1 MLSPEGPTGGA
12 IRQAILNDEAD
23 GGVDDASGVVA
34 AGVGEVGHVGI
45 EILATAGAIM
55 LGVDQDD
62 VAGSAGEGIA
72 QVVESASGEAVAIGA
87 MAASRTG
94 PPAVIAALAGD
105 FGLGKV
111 VEVCGAFGG
120 VGGGIR
126 RVAAWVGSWKRAPTR
141 NYEAQ
146 WRSVHKIRPV
156 TVPQSRK
163 RPRVRRGHPWRAL
176 RPCGPTA

>member
-23 GGVDDASGVVA
+23 GRVDDASGVVA

-105 FGLGKV
+105 LGFGQI
-111 VEVCGAFGG
+111 VEACGALGRVGAVFAGCRHGLAPGREVLPGITKFNGG
-120 VGGGIR
+120 LFTKFAR
-126 RVAAWVGSWKRAPTR
+126 
-141 NYEAQ
+141 
-146 WRSVHKIRPV
+146 
-156 TVPQSRK
+156 
-163 RPRVRRGHPWRAL
+163 
-176 RPCGPTA
+176 

>member
-1 MLSPEGPTGGA
+1 MFSPEGPTGGA

-34 AGVGEVGHVGI
+34 AGVGEVGHVGV
-45 EILATAGAIM
+45 EVLATVGAIM

-62 VAGSAGEGIA
+62 IAGSAGEGIA
-72 QVVESASGEAVAIGA
+72 QVVKSTAGEAVAVGA

-111 VEVCGAFGG
+111 VDACGAFGG
-120 VGGGIR
+120 IGAVFAGWRHRLAPGRGFLPGITKPSGVLFTKFAR
-126 RVAAWVGSWKRAPTR
+126 
-141 NYEAQ
+141 
-146 WRSVHKIRPV
+146 
-156 TVPQSRK
+156 
-163 RPRVRRGHPWRAL
+163 
-176 RPCGPTA
+176 

>member
-1 MLSPEGPTGGA
+1 MFSPEGPTGGA

-34 AGVGEVGHVGI
+34 AGVGEVGHVGV
-45 EILATAGAIM
+45 EVLATVGAIM

-72 QVVESASGEAVAIGA
+72 QVVKSTASEAVAVGA

-111 VEVCGAFGG
+111 VEACGAFSG
-120 VGGGIR
+120 VGAVFAGWRHGLAPGRGLLPGITKPSGVLFTKFAR
-126 RVAAWVGSWKRAPTR
+126 
-141 NYEAQ
+141 
-146 WRSVHKIRPV
+146 
-156 TVPQSRK
+156 
-163 RPRVRRGHPWRAL
+163 
-176 RPCGPTA
+176 